1 MEWTTINKNRTKYG
15 EYVWWVTAV
24 LGAKR
29 VTWVLAYACSDTS
42 LAILGIFSVCINELD
57 VKVNSTLVT
66 LADDKVGRVQQKSG
80 QKKKKHLST
89 EIRHIVGKY
98 KWDLVSQMQANT
110 FEGQ

>member
-1 MEWTTINKNRTKYG
+1 M
-15 EYVWWVTAV
+15 
-24 LGAKR
+24 
-29 VTWVLAYACSDTS
+29 LAYACSDAS

-80 QKKKKHLST
+80 QKKKHLST

-98 KWDLVSQMQANT
+98 K
-110 FEGQ
+110 